1 MRECHDA
8 RCMRRPS
15 AKICSD
21 NSFMDTSRI
30 DRELSARADDGW
42 TGRLKVSTPTGHDVG
57 DLYLFEGDVYS
68 VQLSDYQ
75 PRLFARL
82 VAAGIIDGDREG
94 EIDAFVAPEAR
105 DAAVGRYAVE
115 HDWLPVE
122 RLAEFHSEYL
132 LAGLG
137 GMRSLDG
144 VKIVA
149 EADATT
155 NVRCALPSPAADI
168 IASIDLRMGR
178 SREVWSRVGAA
189 TGPRETVLSWCGDR
203 TMAPFVAPE
212 LAAFAAEVDGVRS
225 VDEIADACGFTRAE
239 AEFLTA
245 ALVKDGIVAVSGST
259 SLPID
264 VCLVP
269 EDAGRVGLA
278 AV

>member
-1 MRECHDA
+1 MAD
-8 RCMRRPS
+8 
-15 AKICSD
+15 
-21 NSFMDTSRI
+21 SRI

-42 TGRLKVSTPTGHDVG
+42 TGRLRVSTLTGHGVG
-57 DLYLFEGDVYS
+57 ELYLFEGDVYS
-68 VQLSDYQ
+68 VQLRDHR

-94 EIDAFVAPEAR
+94 EIDVFVAPEAR
-105 DAAVGRYAVE
+105 DAAVGRFAVE
-115 HDWLPVE
+115 HEWMPIE

-137 GMRSLDG
+137 GMRSLVG
-144 VKIVA
+144 VKVVA
-149 EADATT
+149 EANVTT

-168 IASIDLRMGR
+168 IASIDLRMER

-212 LAAFAAEVDGVRS
+212 LAAFAAEVDAARS
-225 VDEIADACGFTRAE
+225 VDEIADDCGFTRAE

-245 ALVKDGIVAVSGST
+245 ALVKDGIVEVSGSKT
-259 SLPID
+259 MP
-264 VCLVP
+264 VGACLVP
-269 EDAGRVGLA
+269 EDAGRAGSA
-278 AV
+278 AL